1 MKKIF
6 DEKLK
11 SNCPTVLKSF
21 DDLGVSTE
29 VFILDWVFT
38 AFTRAFSLKTARVFW
53 DIWLV
58 FGDYYLLRLAYSIFT
73 LMRYELSEA
82 TNMKNGLHF
91 IRQKTTG
98 LQLTELLKIALREHK
113 SPADFRKQV
122 ERKLAFAHN
131 HD

>member
-1 MKKIF
+1 M
-6 DEKLK
+6 
-11 SNCPTVLKSF
+11 
-21 DDLGVSTE
+21 STE

-73 LMRYELSEA
+73 LLKYDLCQA

-91 IRQKTTG
+91 IRQKTTN

-113 SPADFRKQV
+113 SPADFRKQI
-122 ERKLAFAHN
+122 ERKIAITNTHK
-131 HD
+131 